1 MAGCLVALPF
11 FLLADF
17 CCICYSVSSFPFIF
31 LSLPLPLPLLY
42 PFLQQI
48 RVNKVHK
55 TLVLTVF
62 MGMTGIVSVLS
73 TNLEGDPPMYYS
85 VTLFVFS
92 LILITI
98 VYFNR
103 VSQGIALLLKV
114 TEQIRASISYPPLPL
129 PLPLFFLQGGVLV
142 L

>member
-1 MAGCLVALPF
+1 M
-11 FLLADF
+11 
-17 CCICYSVSSFPFIF
+17 
-31 LSLPLPLPLLY
+31 
-42 PFLQQI
+42 
-48 RVNKVHK
+48 HK